1 MPSTRSIFSVVQC
14 DMTSDASLEAASK
27 HLTTTETRIDAL
39 VNNAG
44 AQFDKDASPD
54 SAASLRRVFNES
66 WDVNVTGANI
76 LTALV
81 AHLLVKSADPR
92 LLFLTSGAASLA
104 ETFRTDGPM
113 FARLNASPEDKGWP
127 KTGGSLGGG
136 GRAAL
141 PSAYK
146 SVKVGLNMVM
156 REWARVLK
164 ADGVKVWSISPG
176 FLATGLG
183 GHGAGN
189 LKSVSQ
195 QSSFDYYSLL
205 KAKSAS
211 TTMVLTLI
219 DWFTGR
225 CQGTPRG
232 RRVHP

>member
-1 MPSTRSIFSVVQC
+1 MA
-14 DMTSDASLEAASK
+14 SDASLKAAAQ
-27 HLTTTETRIDAL
+27 HLTSTETRIDAL
-39 VNNAG
+39 INNAG
-44 AQFDKDASPD
+44 AQFDKNADPN
-54 SAASLRRVFNES
+54 SAASLRKVFNES

-81 AHLLVKSADPR
+81 SHLLVKSADPR

-104 ETFRTDGPM
+104 ETFRTDRSM

-156 REWARVLK
+156 CEWVRVLK

-183 GHGAGN
+183 GHGAEN

-195 QSSFDYYSLL
+195 QSSFDYCLLL
-205 KAKSAS
+205 KARSAS
-211 TTMVLTLI
+211 STVVLTLI

-225 CQGTPRG
+225 CQGAPRG
-232 RRVHP
+232 R